1 MSPYRAASAGTVRA
15 VERRIPVPELS
26 LVAICAIWGLTFV
39 VVQDAIEVFPVMTFL
54 AYRFLPAAAIVGAF
68 SLRGLHTLSRDGWR
82 DGLVM
87 GAFLTGGYVF
97 QTLGLERTSAA
108 NAGFI
113 TGLFVVLTPVLGA
126 VLLGRPAGRQTWTAA
141 TVSAVGLYLLS
152 GAGGEVNLAGDGLVF
167 LCACSFALHILATDR
182 GARRH
187 HLGALLSVQLGV
199 CGLFSL
205 AVAVAG
211 ADLRVPRSASVWG
224 ALALTSLLASALAF
238 FVQTYAQ
245 RHASP
250 ARTALILTSE
260 PVFAGLFA
268 YLLQGDSLDPFG
280 WLGAGLIM
288 AAIVGVELVPHLR
301 PLRPLPEG

>member
-1 MSPYRAASAGTVRA
+1 VNQ
-15 VERRIPVPELS
+15 RRTPLPELS

-39 VVQDAIEVFPVMTFL
+39 LVQDAVEVFPVMTFL
-54 AYRFLPAAAIVGAF
+54 AYRFLPAAAVVGVF
-68 SLRGLHTLSRDGWR
+68 SLRGLRTLSRDGWR

-97 QTLGLERTSAA
+97 QTFGLERTSAA

-126 VLLGRPAGRQTWTAA
+126 LLLRHEAGLQTWAA
-141 TVSAVGLYLLS
+141 AAVSALGLYLLS
-152 GAGGEVNLAGDGLVF
+152 GAGGDVNLVGDGLVF
-167 LCACSFALHILATDR
+167 LCSCSFALHILATDR

-187 HLGALLSVQLGV
+187 HLGALLAVQLGA

-205 AVAVAG
+205 AVAIAG
-211 ADLRVPRSASVWG
+211 ADLSIPRSATVWS
-224 ALALTSLLASALAF
+224 ALAVTSLLASALAF

-260 PVFAGLFA
+260 PVFAGMFA
-268 YLLQGDSLDPFG
+268 YLLQGETLDPFG
-280 WLGAGLIM
+280 WLGAALIM